1 MSVFDNLGGAE
12 YLPDSLTYRTPT
24 KENFVL
30 GRTTQRWTPTSG
42 STYSGLNSRTITFRL
57 NSSEMAAPES
67 FYLNMQLRTPK
78 TYVVPED
85 LAPISILS
93 SVRLTV
99 GGSQAEYYTNAGTA
113 LKPLIYH
120 SASADFLSGNAS
132 VALGSWLYRPTVGFG
147 LQSGSDANTI
157 TPVVNS
163 DGNIGGTDYGADTNS
178 LGKNASFNYNYMGS
192 TYRANSFVGGF
203 EAALTTATKFTGR
216 SVNGIDFNGRNYSIP
231 LALILGLFRTEQL
244 LPLRSMG
251 AVELTL
257 ELNPPN
263 RCLIVCAPA
272 TVGTEIGGVLAVKQN
287 QLGLSSD
294 APENYVLDYTLTN
307 LSITGDLVSI
317 SPAAAAKIDSL
328 TAGEDG
334 ISLVVDTFA
343 TTLFPTQQGGAS
355 QQSLVCTRPYS
366 NLTAQWVTMQPSAGV
381 ASPYWN
387 KSNFYSG
394 SRFQS
399 CQTQIGGLSFPAQ
412 AITST
417 SQAWLEL
424 RKSLTRNGVSLE
436 KGTAVGWHA
445 YNCQYPSPYGPRTAA
460 SRGTAP
466 DIRMITNT
474 PALTNLGEFSNG
486 IMNMPPAC
494 FVIGQSFSRVLSSG
508 DSVSLSGINSRLSG
522 YSAQTNLQFTPFVA
536 SPNNSDPLANPA
548 CSMDSALFDTP
559 MDYLVTQSVSVLLRL
574 AMNSVMVSD

>member
-1 MSVFDNLGGAE
+1 MPDNL
-12 YLPDSLTYRTPT
+12 TYPTPT
-24 KENFVL
+24 KENFIL
-30 GRTTQRWTPTSG
+30 GRTTVRWAPTSG
-42 STYSGLNSRTITFRL
+42 STYSGLNSRTVTFRL

-67 FYLNMQLRTPK
+67 FYLNMTLRTPK
-78 TYVVPED
+78 SYVVPDD
-85 LAPISILS
+85 LAPIALLS

-99 GGSQAEYYTNAGTA
+99 GGSQVEYYTNAGSA

-120 SASADFLSGNAS
+120 SASADYLSGNAS
-132 VALGSWLYRPTVGFG
+132 VSIGSWQYKPTVGFG
-147 LQSGSDANTI
+147 LQSGAGANII

-163 DGNIGGTDYGADTNS
+163 TGFIGGDDYNANTNS
-178 LGKNASFNYNYMGS
+178 LGLVAAADVNYMGS

-216 SVNGIDFNGRNYSIP
+216 TVNGTDFNGRQYSIP
-231 LALILGLFRTEQL
+231 LALILGLFRADVL

-251 AVELTL
+251 AVEITI

-272 TVGTEIGGVLAVKQN
+272 TVGTETVGPLAVFQN
-287 QLGLSSD
+287 QIGLTGVTED
-294 APENYVLDYTLTN
+294 YVLDYTLTN
-307 LSITGDLVSI
+307 LSITGDLVQI
-317 SPAAAAKIDSL
+317 SPAAAANIDTL
-328 TAGEDG
+328 TAGENG

-343 TTLFPTQQGGAS
+343 TTLFPTQPGGAS

-366 NLTAQWVTMQPSAGV
+366 NLTAQYVSIQPSAGA

-387 KSNFYSG
+387 KSNYFG
-394 SRFQS
+394 GARFQS
-399 CQTQIGGLSFPAQ
+399 AQTQIGGLNFPAQ
-412 AITST
+412 AIQGT

-436 KGTAVGWHA
+436 KGTAVGYSA
-445 YNCQYPSPYGPRTAA
+445 YACQYPSPYGPRTAA
-460 SRGTAP
+460 TRGTAP

-474 PALTNLGEFSNG
+474 PAGTNLPEFANG

-494 FVIGQSFSRVLSSG
+494 FLIGQSFSRVLSSG
-508 DSVSLSGINSRLSG
+508 GAISLSGVNGRLSG

-536 SPNNSDPLANPA
+536 APNNSDPLANPA

-559 MDYLVTQSVSVLLRL
+559 LDYLVTQSVSVLLRL

>member
-30 GRTTQRWTPTSG
+30 GRTTVRWTPTSG

-120 SASADFLSGNAS
+120 SASADYLSGNAS
-132 VALGSWLYRPTVGFG
+132 VTLGSWLYKSSVGFG
-147 LQSGSDANTI
+147 LQSGAGANII
-157 TPVVNS
+157 TPVVN
-163 DGNIGGTDYGADTNS
+163 DPATIGGSDYAADTNS
-178 LGKNASFNYNYMGS
+178 LGNVAVANVNYMGS

-272 TVGTEIGGVLAVKQN
+272 TIGTASTNQNVPSITGVTE
-287 QLGLSSD
+287 D
-294 APENYVLDYTLTN
+294 YVLDYTLTN

-381 ASPYWN
+381 ASPYWL

-399 CQTQIGGLSFPAQ
+399 CQTQIGGLNFPAQ

-460 SRGTAP
+460 TRGTAP

-474 PALTNLGEFSNG
+474 PAGANLPEFSNG

-536 SPNNSDPLANPA
+536 APNNSDPLANPA

>member
-1 MSVFDNLGGAE
+1 MSVFDGLGGAT
-12 YLPDSLTYRTPT
+12 YMPDNLTYRNPT
-24 KENFVL
+24 KENFIL
-30 GRTTQRWTPTSG
+30 GRTTVRWTPTSG
-42 STYSGLNSRTITFRL
+42 STYSGLNSRTVTFRL

-67 FYLNMQLRTPK
+67 FYLNMTLRTPK
-78 TYVVPED
+78 TYVVPDD
-85 LAPISILS
+85 LAPIALLS

-99 GGSQAEYYTNAGTA
+99 GGSQVEYYTNAGTA
-113 LKPLIYH
+113 MKPLLYH
-120 SASADFLSGNAS
+120 SASADYLAGNAS
-132 VALGSWLYRPTVGFG
+132 ATIGSWQYKPTVGFS
-147 LQSGSDANTI
+147 LQSGADPNTI

-163 DGNIGGTDYGADTNS
+163 TGYIGGTDYSATTNS
-178 LGKNASFNYNYMGS
+178 LGLVAASNVNYMGS

-203 EAALTTATKFTGR
+203 EAALTTGTKFTGR
-216 SVNGIDFNGRNYSIP
+216 TVNGTDFNGRQYSIP
-231 LALILGLFRTEQL
+231 LALILGLFRADVL

-251 AVELTL
+251 AVEITL

-272 TVGTEIGGVLAVKQN
+272 DIGTGIGPLALQQN
-287 QLGLSSD
+287 QIGLTGVTED
-294 APENYVLDYTLTN
+294 YVLDYTLTN
-307 LSITGDLVSI
+307 LSITGDLVQI
-317 SPAAAAKIDSL
+317 SPAAAASIDAL

-334 ISLVVDTFA
+334 ISIVVETFA
-343 TTLFPTQQGGAS
+343 TTLFPTQPRAS

-366 NLTAQWVTMQPSAGV
+366 NLTAQYVSIQPSAGA

-387 KSNFYSG
+387 KSNYFCG
-394 SRFQS
+394 SIFQS
-399 CQTQIGGLSFPAQ
+399 AQTQIGGLNFPAQ
-412 AITST
+412 AIQGT

-436 KGTAVGWHA
+436 KGTAVGWAA
-445 YNCQYPSPYGPRTAA
+445 YNCQYPSPYGPRTA
-460 SRGTAP
+460 STRGTAP

-474 PALTNLGEFSNG
+474 PAGANLPEFANG

-494 FVIGQSFSRVLSSG
+494 FLIGQSFSRVLSSN

-536 SPNNSDPLANPA
+536 APNNSDPLANPA

-559 MDYLVTQSVSVLLRL
+559 LDYLVTQSVSVLLRL

>member
-1 MSVFDNLGGAE
+1 MSVFDGLGGAT
-12 YLPDSLTYRTPT
+12 YMPDSLSYPTPT
-24 KENFVL
+24 KENFIL
-30 GRTTQRWTPTSG
+30 GRTTVRWAPTSG
-42 STYSGLNSRTITFRL
+42 STYSGLNARTCTFRL

-67 FYLNMQLRTPK
+67 FYLNMTLRTPK
-78 TYVVPED
+78 SYVIPDD
-85 LAPISILS
+85 LAPIALLS

-99 GGSQAEYYTNAGTA
+99 GGSQVEYYTNAGSA

-120 SASADFLSGNAS
+120 SASADYLSGNAS
-132 VALGSWLYRPTVGFG
+132 VTIGSWQYKPSVGFSLGSGVG
-147 LQSGSDANTI
+147 ANTI
-157 TPVVNS
+157 VPQINS
-163 DGNIGGTDYGADTNS
+163 TGFVGGTDYSADTNS
-178 LGKNASFNYNYMGS
+178 LGNAAAANVNYMGS

-203 EAALTTATKFTGR
+203 EASSLTTASKFTGR
-216 SVNGIDFNGRNYSIP
+216 TVNGTDFNGRQYSIP
-231 LALILGLFRTEQL
+231 LAIILGLFRAEVL

-251 AVELTL
+251 AVEITI

-272 TVGTEIGGVLAVKQN
+272 IIGTDAATTQN
-287 QLGLSSD
+287 VPSLSSGPD
-294 APENYVLDYTLTN
+294 TDYILDYTLTN
-307 LSITGDLVSI
+307 LSITGDLIQI
-317 SPAAAAKIDSL
+317 SPAAAANIDTL
-328 TAGEDG
+328 TAGDNG

-343 TTLFPTQQGGAS
+343 TTLFPTQPGGAS

-366 NLTAQWVTMQPSAGV
+366 NLTAQYVSIQPSAGA

-387 KSNFYSG
+387 KSNYFG
-394 SRFQS
+394 GARFQS
-399 CQTQIGGLSFPAQ
+399 AQTQIGGLNFPAQ
-412 AITST
+412 SIQGT

-436 KGTAVGWHA
+436 KGTAVGYSA
-445 YNCQYPSPYGPRTAA
+445 YACQYPSPYGPRTAA
-460 SRGTAP
+460 TRGTAP

-474 PALTNLGEFSNG
+474 PAGSNLPEFANG

-494 FVIGQSFSRVLSSG
+494 FLIGQSFSRVLSSG
-508 DSVSLSGINSRLSG
+508 GAISLSGINGRLAG

-536 SPNNSDPLANPA
+536 APNNSDPLANPA

-559 MDYLVTQSVSVLLRL
+559 LDYLVTQSVSVLVRL

>member
-1 MSVFDNLGGAE
+1 MSVFDGLGGAT
-12 YLPDSLTYRTPT
+12 YMPDSLTYPTPT
-24 KENFVL
+24 KENFIL
-30 GRTTQRWTPTSG
+30 GRTTVRWAPTSG
-42 STYSGLNSRTITFRL
+42 STYSGLNSRTVTFRL

-67 FYLNMQLRTPK
+67 FYLNMTLRTPK
-78 TYVVPED
+78 SYVVPDD
-85 LAPISILS
+85 LAPIALIS

-99 GGSQAEYYTNAGTA
+99 GGSQVEYYTNAGSA

-120 SASADFLSGNAS
+120 SASADYLAGNAS
-132 VALGSWLYRPTVGFG
+132 ATIGSWQYKPTVGFA
-147 LQSGSDANTI
+147 LQSGATANSI

-163 DGNIGGTDYGADTNS
+163 TGFVGGTAYQDLTNS
-178 LGKNASFNYNYMGS
+178 LGQTAAADVNYMGS

-203 EAALTTATKFTGR
+203 EAALSDVKYTGR
-216 SVNGIDFNGRNYSIP
+216 TVNGTDFNGRQYSIP
-231 LALILGLFRTEQL
+231 LALILGLFRADVL

-251 AVELTL
+251 AVEITI

-272 TVGTEIGGVLAVKQN
+272 IVGTVAAGPSAILQN
-287 QLGLSSD
+287 QIGLTGVTED
-294 APENYVLDYTLTN
+294 YVLDYTLTN
-307 LSITGDLVSI
+307 LSITGDLVQI
-317 SPAAAAKIDSL
+317 SPAAAASIDAL

-343 TTLFPTQQGGAS
+343 TTLFPTQPGGAS
-355 QQSLVCTRPYS
+355 QQSLVCTRPFS
-366 NLTAQWVTMQPSAGV
+366 NLTAQYVSIQPSAGA

-387 KSNFYSG
+387 KSNYFG
-394 SRFQS
+394 GARFLS
-399 CQTQIGGLSFPAQ
+399 AQTQIGGLNFPAQ
-412 AITST
+412 AIQGT

-436 KGTAVGWHA
+436 KGTAVGWAA
-445 YNCQYPSPYGPRTAA
+445 YNCQYPSPYGPATAA
-460 SRGTAP
+460 TRGTAP

-474 PALTNLGEFSNG
+474 PAGANLPEFANG

-494 FVIGQSFSRVLSSG
+494 FLLGQSFSRVLSSN
-508 DSVSLSGINSRLSG
+508 SSISLSGVNARLTG
-522 YSAQTNLQFTPFVA
+522 YSSNTNLQFIPFVA
-536 SPNNSDPLANPA
+536 APNNSDPLANPA

-559 MDYLVTQSVSVLLRL
+559 LDYLVTQSVSVLLRL

>member
-30 GRTTQRWTPTSG
+30 GRTTVRWTPTSG

-78 TYVVPED
+78 TYVIPDD

-99 GGSQAEYYTNAGTA
+99 GGSQAEYYTNASGI
-113 LKPLIYH
+113 KPLIYH
-120 SASADFLSGNAS
+120 SASADYLAGNAS
-132 VALGSWLYRPTVGFG
+132 VTLGSWLYKPTVGFG
-147 LQSGSDANTI
+147 LQSGSTDANTI
-157 TPVVNS
+157 SSVINS
-163 DGNIGGTDYGADTNS
+163 TGDIGGTDYSDITKS
-178 LGKNASFNYNYMGS
+178 LGKNAAADVNYIGS

-203 EAALTTATKFTGR
+203 EAALSNDTKFTGR

-272 TVGTEIGGVLAVKQN
+272 TIGTGATPPSFPLQNIIGLTGVTE
-287 QLGLSSD
+287 D
-294 APENYVLDYTLTN
+294 YVLDYTLTN

-334 ISLVVDTFA
+334 ISLVIDTFA

-366 NLTAQWVTMQPSAGV
+366 NLTAQWITMQPSAGV

-387 KSNFYSG
+387 KSNYYGG

-399 CQTQIGGLSFPAQ
+399 CQTQIGGLNFPAQ

-436 KGTAVGWHA
+436 KGTAVGWAA

-460 SRGTAP
+460 TRGTAP

-474 PALTNLGEFSNG
+474 PVGANLPEFANG

-508 DSVSLSGINSRLSG
+508 NSISLSGVNGRLSG